1 MLMGIETSN
10 LAFLEQFFLSS
21 LVFSIIPLVG
31 EQYIILKYTRNQG
44 TIAYKVRFD
53 SGYANT

>member
-1 MLMGIETSN
+1 M
-10 LAFLEQFFLSS
+10 SS